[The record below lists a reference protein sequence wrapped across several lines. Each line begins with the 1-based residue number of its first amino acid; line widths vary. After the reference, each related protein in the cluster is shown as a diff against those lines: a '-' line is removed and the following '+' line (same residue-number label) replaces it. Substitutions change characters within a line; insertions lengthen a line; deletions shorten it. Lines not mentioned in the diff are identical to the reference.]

1 MATSKNATRVRAP
14 RAPAPKT
21 RTVRASSSLPPVRRA
36 PAAPKPSAKVLQALK
51 RPAIKPRLPDGHLD
65 NVVRIVGI
73 DPGEHTGMAFFDD
86 GALVRLSECKPE
98 QLPVVLRNL
107 APMVALVVFED
118 SRLAKTVWT
127 GEGSRAKRDKMAR
140 NVGEIDAWCRLI
152 QATCELYGIP
162 CMGLP
167 PSAKAG
173 NARGAKLNAAQFKAF
188 TGWAEPSNQHNRD
201 AALIAWPYRKAR
213 P

>member
-1 MATSKNATRVRAP
+1 MAASKTTTRVRAP
-14 RAPAPKT
+14 RATPAKT
-21 RTVRASSSLPPVRRA
+21 RTGRASSSLPPVRRA

-51 RPAIKPRLPDGHLD
+51 RPAVKPRLPDGRLD

-73 DPGEHTGMAFFDD
+73 DPGEHTGMACFDD

-98 QLPVVLRNL
+98 QLPIVLRNL
-107 APMVALVVFED
+107 APTVALVVFED
-118 SRLAKTVWT
+118 SRLAKAVWT
-127 GEGSRAKRDKMAR
+127 AEGSREKRDKMAR

-152 QATCELYGIP
+152 QATCDMYGIP

-167 PSAKAG
+167 PSSKAG
-173 NARGAKLNAAQFKAF
+173 NNRGAKLNAAQFKAF
-188 TGWAEPSNQHNRD
+188 TGWVEPSNQHNRD